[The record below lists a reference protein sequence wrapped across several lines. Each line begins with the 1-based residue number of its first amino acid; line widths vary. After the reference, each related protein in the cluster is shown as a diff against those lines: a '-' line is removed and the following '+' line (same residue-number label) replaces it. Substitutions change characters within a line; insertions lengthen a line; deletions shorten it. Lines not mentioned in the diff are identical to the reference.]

1 MTPSNTENAPSKPDV
16 PAASTPPAHT
26 TPAAK
31 PMAERPY
38 SPGLEGVLAA
48 ETAIGYVDGANGRL
62 LYRGYPIGQ
71 LVEKGTYGQVAELL
85 WTGEW
90 RKTARLVPAELPE
103 PVICALHELPDHTH
117 PMDALRTAVSVWG
130 AWRRPHW
137 PPTVDQVRELTA
149 FAPSALAAFH
159 RIRNGQEPVAP
170 NQKLSLAGGFLQQ
183 LNGKDPDPAA
193 ARALDAYFV
202 VGAEH
207 GLNASTF
214 TCRVIISTRS
224 DLASAVCGAIGALK
238 GPLHGGAPAEVVS
251 QLHEIGSPEK
261 ADKWVREAIARGDK
275 IMGFGHRVYRAY
287 DPRAAALRKV
297 AEGMA
302 DMADWLDTA
311 VKVEDVVLRIFGEL
325 KPDRVIKTNVEY
337 YAAAVLQGVGLPP
350 DLFPPTFALARMAGW
365 GAHAIEQASA
375 DKLIRPDARYVGPP
389 GNRGPELRPLVPR
402 AGRAFRPSPPLAQP
416 LRARYSV
423 GSTAT
428 GMRSAGGDSAGLMVI
443 REKATA
449 STTPKATTA
458 AATKKTLLQAARHDR
473 GADRGTGDAAQ
484 VERQVDQVQRGRA
497 SLARYFRGED
507 ARDHRPDDGLEGD
520 RRAVEDRQPGRGWGE
535 RHGAEGHGQ
544 AGDRAHQD
552 APEADVIGDPAAHRR
567 QGRSE
572 DRGHA
577 EDQADRARHL
587 DGRALDVVDRAA
599 TGTARTSAGRRRR
612 CRRRRTAIGRSGP
625 PSRREPLRRRG

>member
-1 MTPSNTENAPSKPDV
+1 MTPSNTENAPSKPEA
-16 PAASTPPAHT
+16 PAASKPPAA
-26 TPAAK
+26 PAPAPK
-31 PMAERPY
+31 PAAERPY

-103 PVICALHELPDHTH
+103 PVVCALHELPDHTH

-137 PPTVDQVRELTA
+137 PPTVDQVRELTS

-159 RIRNGQEPVAP
+159 RIRNGLEPVPP

-183 LNGKDPDPAA
+183 LYGKDPDPAA

-389 GNRGPELRPLVPR
+389 ETEVPSF
-402 AGRAFRPSPPLAQP
+402 GR
-416 LRARYSV
+416 
-423 GSTAT
+423 
-428 GMRSAGGDSAGLMVI
+428 
-443 REKATA
+443 
-449 STTPKATTA
+449 
-458 AATKKTLLQAARHDR
+458 
-473 GADRGTGDAAQ
+473 
-484 VERQVDQVQRGRA
+484 
-497 SLARYFRGED
+497 
-507 ARDHRPDDGLEGD
+507 
-520 RRAVEDRQPGRGWGE
+520 
-535 RHGAEGHGQ
+535 
-544 AGDRAHQD
+544 
-552 APEADVIGDPAAHRR
+552 
-567 QGRSE
+567 
-572 DRGHA
+572 
-577 EDQADRARHL
+577 
-587 DGRALDVVDRAA
+587 
-599 TGTARTSAGRRRR
+599 
-612 CRRRRTAIGRSGP
+612 
-625 PSRREPLRRRG
+625 